1 MNEFLE
7 YEESKKSIKSLN
19 LDDFSIEDLDKY
31 TSELKD
37 EINKFDNFNFVNAC
51 IRRESFCVFCLLEF
65 LPLKRSSTVIFPLS
79 LIVSFFFLELMRGVV
94 FSFYTFRDTPGVYS
108 NSVL

>member
-19 LDDFSIEDLDKY
+19 LDDFSVEDLDRY

-37 EINKFDNFNFVNAC
+37 EIDRVNMEKVKKKKLISEA
-51 IRRESFCVFCLLEF
+51 EN
-65 LPLKRSSTVIFPLS
+65 IFK
-79 LIVSFFFLELMRGVV
+79 
-94 FSFYTFRDTPGVYS
+94 
-108 NSVL
+108 

>member
-7 YEESKKSIKSLN
+7 YEEGKKSIKSLN

-37 EINKFDNFNFVNAC
+37 EIDRVRMEKVKKKKLISEA
-51 IRRESFCVFCLLEF
+51 ES
-65 LPLKRSSTVIFPLS
+65 IFK
-79 LIVSFFFLELMRGVV
+79 
-94 FSFYTFRDTPGVYS
+94 
-108 NSVL
+108 